1 MNLPS
6 ATPLV
11 LVALLLI
18 VLVVVLVRR
27 RKQPPQNSGQSS
39 NQLVVSGLVGEYLAP
54 TEGTAGRV
62 TIAGMTYAITVGTQ
76 IQGDVI
82 LVTGQRAAIRGTLD
96 ANGQLQSGTAT
107 AGITVP
113 MEIYALEVVYLIVL
127 LATALLFNDPGGAHD
142 LWKLVHLLPDPVGPI
157 PLAIPWYGALGAV
170 TIGLFGLFQ
179 HANSWDEG
187 YRNWHIA
194 RPLTGATLGLLAYLI
209 FLVVIDATGTEA
221 KKAGHPEFVYYLIA
235 FIIAFIVGFREE
247 TFTTL
252 IKRAADLFIGPG
264 DGGNQAT
271 H

>member
-1 MNLPS
+1 MASVVL
-6 ATPLV
+6 LV
-11 LVALLLI
+11 IA
-18 VLVVVLVRR
+18 LVVVILRA
-27 RKQPPQNSGQSS
+27 RKQP
-39 NQLVVSGLVGEYLAP
+39 QLKVGPPNNLLAVTGTVGNYQAP
-54 TEGTAGRV
+54 TAANCGTI
-62 TIAGMTYAITVGTQ
+62 TIASVIYKIAVGAQ
-76 IQGDVI
+76 IQGDAL
-82 LVTGQRAAIRGTLD
+82 LVTGQRAAIRGTVD
-96 ANGQLQSGTAT
+96 ATGQLTGATVT

-113 MEIYALEVVYLIVL
+113 LDIYVLELTYLVL
-127 LATALLFNDPGGAHD
+127 LLAAALLFNDRAGAYGA
-142 LWKLVHLLPDPVGPI
+142 WKLFHLLPDPVGPV

-221 KKAGHPEFVYYLIA
+221 KKVGHPEFVYYLV
-235 FIIAFIVGFREE
+235 AFIVGFREQ

-264 DGGNQAT
+264 DGDNQAAP
-271 H
+271 